1 MNAATVRDLR
11 GVVEREGAAIGALI
25 TLETASKPMQAE
37 AAAAGFYTSPGWGK
51 QYPRLQIL
59 TVEELLHGAKRL
71 EMPPQ
76 AQTAVTFQQ
85 APKEKSKSDAQQAG
99 LGLE

>member
-1 MNAATVRDLR
+1 MWE
-11 GVVEREGAAIGALI
+11 EREGAAIGVLI
-25 TLETASKPMQAE
+25 TLETASKPMQTE

-51 QYPRLQIL
+51 QYPRLQTL

-85 APKEKSKSDAQQAG
+85 APKEKPKSEAQQAG